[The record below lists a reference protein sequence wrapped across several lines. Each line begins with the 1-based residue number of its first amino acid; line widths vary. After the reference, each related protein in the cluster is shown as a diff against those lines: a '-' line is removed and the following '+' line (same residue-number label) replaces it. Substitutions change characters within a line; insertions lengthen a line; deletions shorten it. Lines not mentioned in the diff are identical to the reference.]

1 MKVVVD
7 LRISQKTDN
16 GRRELLTVGDSSL
29 EIVRLSLMHTYG
41 NSSFFDGR

>member
-1 MKVVVD
+1 MKLVVD

-16 GRRELLTVGDSSL
+16 GRRKLLTVGDSSM
-29 EIVRLSLMHTYG
+29 EIVRLSLMHTHE

>member
-16 GRRELLTVGDSSL
+16 GRRKPLTVGDSSM
-29 EIVRLSLMHTYG
+29 EIVRLSLMHAYG
-41 NSSFFDGR
+41 NSSSFDGR